1 MIIGIDIGNTTTE
14 IGFLRSET
22 LIKSY
27 KLKTDRGKTQD
38 DWFLDFYQIL
48 GIESFPEAKDFV
60 VSSVVPAVED
70 RIGKAV
76 EKISGKKAIFIGKDI
91 KVPITNRYRNP
102 EEVGIDRLVNSFAVV
117 KKYGYPSIVIDFG
130 TAVTF
135 DVINEKAEYVGG
147 AIFPG
152 IDASIEALFSKTAKL
167 PSVNLQTVNHIVG
180 KTTSDSIKS
189 GIFNGYLSMV
199 EGIVEKIN
207 KEAGYKHRVIITGG
221 NGKLISEGLK
231 IDFVYDEFLSMEG
244 IYFVYTEY
252 KKG

>member
-14 IGFLRSET
+14 VGFLKSET

-27 KLKTDRGKTQD
+27 KLKTDREKTQD
-38 DWFLDFYQIL
+38 DWFLDIYQIL
-48 GIESFPEAKDFV
+48 SIEGFPEIKDYV
-60 VSSVVPAVED
+60 VSSVVPTVED

-76 EKISGKKAIFIGKDI
+76 EKISGGKAIFIGKDI
-91 KVPITNRYRNP
+91 SVPIPNKYKNP
-102 EEVGIDRLVNSFAVV
+102 DEVGIDRLVNGYAVI

-135 DVINEKAEYVGG
+135 DVINEKGEYVGG

-167 PSVNLQTVNHIVG
+167 PSVNLKTVTQIIG
-180 KTTSDSIKS
+180 KTTVDSIRT
-189 GIFNGYLSMV
+189 GLYHGYVTMV
-199 EGIVEKIN
+199 EGVVEKIN
-207 KEAGYKHRVIITGG
+207 REAGYRHRVVITGG
-221 NGKLISEGLK
+221 NGKLISEGLMM
-231 IDFVYDEFLSMEG
+231 DFVYDEFLSMEG
-244 IYFVYTEY
+244 IYFVYSES

>member
-70 RIGKAV
+70 R
-76 EKISGKKAIFIGKDI
+76 
-91 KVPITNRYRNP
+91 
-102 EEVGIDRLVNSFAVV
+102 
-117 KKYGYPSIVIDFG
+117 
-130 TAVTF
+130 
-135 DVINEKAEYVGG
+135 NEKAEYVGG

-167 PSVNLQTVNHIVG
+167 PSVNLQTVNHIIG

-252 KKG
+252 KKR

>member
-38 DWFLDFYQIL
+38 DWFLDLYQIL
-48 GIESFPEAKDFV
+48 IIEDFPEIKDYAI
-60 VSSVVPAVED
+60 SSVVPTVEE
-70 RIGKAV
+70 RVGKAV
-76 EKISGKKAIFIGKDI
+76 KKISGKKALFIGRDLPI
-91 KVPITNRYRNP
+91 HITNKYKNP
-102 EEVGIDRLVNSFAVV
+102 DEVGIDRLVNGYAVV

-130 TAVTF
+130 TAITF

-152 IDASIEALFSKTAKL
+152 IDASVESLFSKTAKL
-167 PSVNLQTVNHIVG
+167 PSVNLEKITHVIG
-180 KTTSDSIKS
+180 KTTVDSIRT
-189 GIFNGYLSMV
+189 GLYHGYVSMV

-207 KEAGYKHRVIITGG
+207 KEAGYNHRVIITGG

-231 IDFVYDEFLSMEG
+231 IDFVYDKFLSMEG
-244 IYFVYTEY
+244 IYFVYTDY

>member
-14 IGFLRSET
+14 IGFLRSQT

-27 KLKTDRGKTQD
+27 KLKTDRGKTKD
-38 DWFLDFYQIL
+38 DWFLDIYQIMN
-48 GIESFPEAKDFV
+48 IEGFPEIKDYV
-60 VSSVVPAVED
+60 ISSVVPTVED

-76 EKISGKKAIFIGKDI
+76 EKISGKKALFIGKDI
-91 KVPITNRYRNP
+91 HVPITNKYKNP
-102 EEVGIDRLVNSFAVV
+102 YEVGIDRLVNGFAVV

-135 DVINEKAEYVGG
+135 DVINEKGEYVGG

-152 IDASIEALFSKTAKL
+152 IDASVEALFYKTAKL
-167 PSVNLQTVNHIVG
+167 PSVNLQSVTQIIG
-180 KTTSDSIKS
+180 KTTVDSIKS
-189 GIFNGYLSMV
+189 GLYHGYISIV
-199 EGIVEKIN
+199 EGVVEKIN

-244 IYFVYTEY
+244 IYFVYSDQ
-252 KKG
+252 KRG